1 MSYRSSAEAFNV
13 FMDSTI
19 WEDLLNEL
27 KMWLDA
33 VHGESEDPD
42 GKTPDRVLHR
52 LGGNAQ
58 AIRRFMLMPEVIRD
72 SIIEDRKEASEE

>member
-1 MSYRSSAEAFNV
+1 
-13 FMDSTI
+13 MDSTI

-27 KMWLDA
+27 KLWLRD
-33 VHGESEDPD
+33 VHGDLEDPT
-42 GKTPDRVLHR
+42 GENPVGTLRR

-72 SIIEDRKEASEE
+72 SIIEDRKEVSEE

>member
-1 MSYRSSAEAFNV
+1 MSYRSSAQAFNE

-19 WEDLLNEL
+19 WDDLRRELELWLGDVHEDLEN
-27 KMWLDA
+27 A
-33 VHGESEDPD
+33 SGENDE
-42 GKTPDRVLHR
+42 KILHR
-52 LGGNAQ
+52 LGGSAQ